1 MKPTKFDL
9 WYQEFISSPQ
19 GEGAFMAL
27 EDLMGDHPEYEDLSD
42 WVLVACFNAKRF
54 QDYEK
59 GSSEKKRDKVRE
71 AVQEIR
77 EKGSNQIKAIN
88 ILRDFIKHYPQ
99 AANAAMAATIRTS
112 LKNDIILSKKKGSA
126 PANDVID
133 KIFAAYKAG
142 RLSHEPQKNLHYWY
156 QQGCI
161 LREAP
166 ISQKL
171 KNPATD
177 GLIFE
182 ITYHIRRY
190 LYEKPLALVYGM
202 PHPKAKNQLHGQNE
216 VIAKFV
222 NATLQTTAQYSRQ
235 DVKVRHDSL
244 ERQRTV
250 LVSWDL

>member
-1 MKPTKFDL
+1 MKKNKFDS
-9 WYQEFISSPQ
+9 WYKEFISSPQ
-19 GEGAFMAL
+19 GEGAVMAL
-27 EDLMGDHPEYEDLSD
+27 EDLMGDHPEYEDLSA

-54 QDYEK
+54 QDSEK
-59 GSSEKKRDKVRE
+59 GSSEERRDKDKE

-77 EKGSNQIKAIN
+77 GKGSNQIKAIN
-88 ILRDFIKHYPQ
+88 ILHDFIKHYPQ
-99 AANAAMAATIRTS
+99 AANAAVAATIRTS
-112 LKNDIILSKKKGSA
+112 LKNDIILSKKKGAA
-126 PANDVID
+126 PAHIVID
-133 KIFAAYKAG
+133 KILAAYKAG
-142 RLSHEPQKNLHYWY
+142 LLSYESQKNLHYWY

-171 KNPATD
+171 NNPAID

-182 ITYHIRRY
+182 IAYHVRRY
-190 LYEKPLALVYGM
+190 LYEKPLVLDYGM
-202 PHPKAKNQLHGQNE
+202 PLSKAENQLHGQNE

-222 NATLQTTAQYSRQ
+222 NATLQTTAPYSKQ
-235 DVKVRHDSL
+235 DVKVRLDSL

>member
-1 MKPTKFDL
+1 VKPIKFDI
-9 WYQEFISSPQ
+9 WCQAFISSVK

-42 WVLVACFNAKRF
+42 WVLVACFNAKKF

-59 GSSEKKRDKVRE
+59 SSSEKKRDKVR
-71 AVQEIR
+71 ADVQEIR
-77 EKGSNQIKAIN
+77 GKGSNQVKAIN
-88 ILRDFIKHYPQ
+88 ISRDFIKYYPQ

-112 LKNDIILSKKKGSA
+112 LKNDIILRKKKGSD

-133 KIFAAYKAG
+133 KILAAYKAG
-142 RLSHEPQKNLHYWY
+142 SLSHEPQKNLHYWY

-166 ISQKL
+166 IAQKL

-182 ITYHIRRY
+182 IAYHIKRY

-202 PHPKAKNQLHGQNE
+202 PFPKAKIQLHGQNE

-222 NATLQTTAQYSRQ
+222 NATLQTTAHYSRQ

-250 LVSWDL
+250 LVSWAL